1 MKKIEE
7 LSIEEL
13 ERRNEALRREILTK
27 RLYAAKLEHE
37 LLSKCKDK
45 EEMRRR
51 IEKNKFELGLI

>member
-13 ERRNEALRREILTK
+13 ERKNEALRQEILAK
-27 RLYAAKLEHE
+27 RLYAAKLEFE

-45 EEMRRR
+45 EEMKRR
-51 IEKNKFELGLI
+51 IEMNKFELGLI

>member
-13 ERRNEALRREILTK
+13 ERRNEALRQEILAK
-27 RLYAAKLEHE
+27 RLYAAKLEFE

-45 EEMRRR
+45 EEMKRR
-51 IEKNKFELGLI
+51 IEMNKFELGLI

>member
-13 ERRNEALRREILTK
+13 ERRNEALRQEILAK
-27 RLYAAKLEHE
+27 RLYAAKLEFE

-45 EEMRRR
+45 EEMKRR
-51 IEKNKFELGLI
+51 IEMNKFESGLI

>member
-13 ERRNEALRREILTK
+13 ERRNEALRQEILAK
-27 RLYAAKLEHE
+27 RLYDAKLESE

-45 EEMRRR
+45 EEMKRR
-51 IEKNKFELGLI
+51 IEMNKLELGLI

>member
-1 MKKIEE
+1 MKQVDK

-13 ERRNEALRREILTK
+13 ERMNESLRQEILAK
-27 RLYAAKLEHE
+27 RLYAAKLESE

-51 IEKNKFELGLI
+51 IDMNKLELGLI